1 MNSPSFQRM
10 ARFSALS
17 RALDRA
23 ARGKRDK
30 KSVASVLIER
40 ERVLFE
46 LEEELQ
52 LGTYQPS
59 PYRTFSIYE
68 PKPRVI
74 SAAPFRDRIV
84 HHALMAEIEPVLERD
99 AIETSFACRPGKGGL
114 AAIRAV
120 QALAQRHPF
129 VLRLDISRFFASIEH
144 PRLLARLNAL
154 IADKDIQALIRKF
167 VELGAPGAPPGRG
180 LPVGNLTSQHF
191 ANFFLGF
198 MDRHALG
205 ALNFHGWIR
214 YMDDVVAFGSSKS
227 GLWARVRDLSEFIG
241 DALGLTLNPRITQ
254 VRPVHEGIPFLGF
267 RIWPHAVRMDGPHF
281 RRLRRRLERLD
292 RAIDRGAV
300 SEDDAVRSAAG
311 LIGHAIHAHPRALR
325 HASRRAR

>member
-1 MNSPSFQRM
+1 M
-10 ARFSALS
+10 AQFSALS

-52 LGTYQPS
+52 SGTYQPS
-59 PYRTFSIYE
+59 PYRTFSIFE
-68 PKPRVI
+68 PKPRII

-84 HHALMAEIEPVLERD
+84 HHALMTEIEPILERD

-120 QALAQRHPF
+120 QALARRHPF
-129 VLRLDISRFFASIEH
+129 VLRLDISRFFVSIDH
-144 PRLLARLNAL
+144 QRLLARLNVL
-154 IADKDIQALIRKF
+154 IADEDIRDLMRKF
-167 VELGAPGAPPGRG
+167 VDLGAPAGTPGMG

-198 MDRHALG
+198 MDRHAVVALG
-205 ALNFHGWIR
+205 FKGWIR
-214 YMDDVVAFGSSKS
+214 YVDDYVVAFGSSKRW
-227 GLWARVRDLSEFIG
+227 LWARLQDMSLFLG
-241 DALGLTLNPRITQ
+241 DELGLMLNPRVTR
-254 VRPVHEGIPFLGF
+254 VRPVQEGIPFLGF
-267 RIWPHAVRMDGPHF
+267 RIWPHYVRMDGPHF

-292 RAIDRGAV
+292 RAIDREAI

-325 HASRRAR
+325 HARRRAR